1 MLGSHQ
7 ICRRNLLAL
16 AASTVVLVAAT
27 PSLGADLIL
36 KRVLLGTG
44 GVGYFEYAADVD
56 ASDASLQLRARL
68 DQVDDILKSLIV
80 IDPAGAATVTLPG
93 KAGASEA
100 FASLPFAEADLTS
113 LPALMGAL
121 KGASVSVET
130 PRKIAGSIVSA
141 STETVKDKDGDER
154 QITRVSLL
162 NGATV
167 EQFVLEDAEGLKF
180 DDPRLGA
187 QVDTALKALRAAH
200 DRSGR
205 DIAIRLAAGGKRTVR
220 LGYVAEAPVWKAAYR
235 LSLPEEAGGKA
246 RLQGWAVLENM
257 TGTAW
262 SDVALTL
269 ISGSPV
275 TFRQALYDPYY
286 VPRPT
291 VAPPVSRLAL
301 PRTDQGQIAADNL
314 QGSPETRQ
322 GAEEGAGGAVNAKK
336 AVAQLAAGRTQQ
348 LALPENEPAAPTP
361 LAPAP
366 TLGAPAPSADSAENL
381 SGASFSLAA
390 PVNVKAGESVT
401 LPFIDVPIEAE
412 ETAWIQ
418 SGSAAHNPWHAVS
431 LANSADVT
439 LPAGS
444 VTLYETTAAGPL
456 FAGEAQLNIVPPGQK
471 RLIAFG
477 EDQKVRVDRE
487 LKAKGM
493 ISEIILAKAMITVN
507 RLVRDTTV
515 YRLTNDDS
523 KPRKFVVDHPR
534 ADGLTLASPPLSQ
547 ASLVSNA
554 WRFSGE
560 AAPGK
565 TEVLEVSVDRPI
577 GQSIAIGN
585 LSSGA
590 LAQFLAIDDREIGS
604 GHAGFAALLSQI
616 GVDEAMKDRLEKI
629 AEAADAL
636 EDANRRVSKSLED
649 RKAIVADQARLREN
663 LRVAP
668 GGSDLAKLSTRKLLD
683 QEAQLEH
690 IDAETKSAT
699 DAQETA
705 RGTLEELAGKAAA
718 QELRFKNAATL

>member
-1 MLGSHQ
+1 M
-7 ICRRNLLAL
+7 
-16 AASTVVLVAAT
+16 
-27 PSLGADLIL
+27 
-36 KRVLLGTG
+36 
-44 GVGYFEYAADVD
+44 
-56 ASDASLQLRARL
+56 
-68 DQVDDILKSLIV
+68 
-80 IDPAGAATVTLPG
+80 
-93 KAGASEA
+93 
-100 FASLPFAEADLTS
+100 
-113 LPALMGAL
+113 
-121 KGASVSVET
+121 
-130 PRKIAGSIVSA
+130 
-141 STETVKDKDGDER
+141 
-154 QITRVSLL
+154 SLL

-167 EQFVLEDAEGLKF
+167 EQFVLEDAEGMKF
-180 DDPRLGA
+180 DDQRLGA

-262 SDVALTL
+262 NDVALSL

-291 VAPPVSRLAL
+291 VAPPVSWLAL
-301 PRTDQGQIAADNL
+301 PRTDPGQIAADNL
-314 QGSPETRQ
+314 QGGPETRQ

-348 LALPENEPAAPTP
+348 LALPENEPAAPAP

-366 TLGAPAPSADSAENL
+366 TLGAPAPSADNAENL

-390 PVNVKAGESVT
+390 PVNVRAGEMT
-401 LPFIDVPIEAE
+401 LPFIDMPIAAE
-412 ETAWIQ
+412 ETAGIQ
-418 SGSAAHNPWHAVS
+418 PASAAHNPWHAVS

-444 VTLYETTAAGPL
+444 VTLYETTTAGPL

-487 LKAKGM
+487 LKARGM
-493 ISEIILAKAMITVN
+493 ISEIILAKATITVT
-507 RLVRDTTV
+507 RLVRETTV

-523 KPRKFVVDHPR
+523 KPRKIVVDHPR
-534 ADGLTLASPPLSQ
+534 ADGLMLASPPVSQ
-547 ASLVSNA
+547 ASLVSNS
-554 WRFSGE
+554 WRLSS
-560 AAPGK
+560 
-565 TEVLEVSVDRPI
+565 EVGPRQDPNSRSFCRPPDRPECRDR
-577 GQSIAIGN
+577 QS
-585 LSSGA
+585 SRSA

-604 GHAGFAALLSQI
+604 GRAGFAALLSQI

-629 AEAADAL
+629 ADAADAL
-636 EDANRRVSKSLED
+636 EDANRRVAKSLEE
-649 RKAIVADQARLREN
+649 RKAIVADQSRLREN

-668 GGSDLAKLSTRKLLD
+668 AGSDLAKVATRKLLD
-683 QEAQLEH
+683 QETQLEH

-705 RGTLEELAGKAAA
+705 RATLDELAGKAAA
-718 QELRFKNAATL
+718 QELRFKNTATL

>member
-1 MLGSHQ
+1 MLGYHR
-7 ICRRNLLAL
+7 ICRRKLLAL

-27 PSLGADLIL
+27 PSLGADLVL

-80 IDPAGAATVTLPG
+80 IDPAGTATVTLPG

-100 FASLPFAEADLTS
+100 FASLPFAESDLES
-113 LPALMGAL
+113 LPALVGAL
-121 KGASVSVET
+121 KGASVSVEA
-130 PRKIAGSIVSA
+130 PRKLTGSIVSA
-141 STETVKDKDGDER
+141 VTETVKDKDGNER
-154 QITRVSLL
+154 QIARVSLL

-180 DDPRLGA
+180 DDPRVGA
-187 QVDTALKALRAAH
+187 QVETALKALRAAH

-205 DIAIRLAAGGKRTVR
+205 DIAIRLAAGGKRSVR

-235 LSLPEEAGGKA
+235 LSLPEETGGKA

-262 SDVALTL
+262 TDVELTL

-275 TFRQALYDPYY
+275 TFREALYDPYY
-286 VPRPT
+286 VRRQT

-301 PRTDQGQIAADNL
+301 PRTDQGQFTADNL
-314 QGSPETRQ
+314 QGGPEMRQ
-322 GAEEGAGGAVNAKK
+322 GAAEEAGGAAIAKK
-336 AVAQLAAGRTQQ
+336 AAPRLAAGRAQQ
-348 LALPENEPAAPTP
+348 SVLAENELAAPAP
-361 LAPAP
+361 SAPAP
-366 TLGAPAPSADSAENL
+366 TLGAIAPSTDSAEHL
-381 SGASFSLAA
+381 SGATFSLSA
-390 PVNVKAGESVT
+390 PVNVMAGESVT
-401 LPFIDVPIEAE
+401 LPFIDTPIAAG

-431 LANSADVT
+431 LTNSGDVT

-444 VTLYETTAAGPL
+444 VTLYETTSAGPL
-456 FAGEAQLNIVPPGQK
+456 FAGEAQLNVVPPAQK

-477 EDQKVRVDRE
+477 DDQKIRVDRE
-487 LKAKGM
+487 PKAKGM
-493 ISEIILAKAMITVN
+493 ISEIILAKAMITVK

-560 AAPGK
+560 VAPSK
-565 TEVLEVSVDRPI
+565 TEVLEVSVDHPI
-577 GQSIAIGN
+577 GQTVAIGN
-585 LSSGA
+585 LSRSA
-590 LAQFLAIDDREIGS
+590 LTQFLAIDDHEIAS
-604 GHAGFAALLSQI
+604 GRAGFAALLSQI
-616 GVDEAMKDRLEKI
+616 GVDEEMKSRLEKI
-629 AEAADAL
+629 ADAADAL
-636 EDANRRVSKSLED
+636 EDANRRVAKSLED

-668 GGSDLAKLSTRKLLD
+668 GGSDLAKLATRKLLD
-683 QEAQLEH
+683 QEALLEN
-690 IDAETKSAT
+690 IDSETKSAN
-699 DAQETA
+699 AAAEAA
-705 RGTLEELAGKAAA
+705 RAALEELAGKAGA
-718 QELRFKNAATL
+718 QELQFKNKAGL